1 MFALYLG
8 ISALLIGV
16 VAGSLVE
23 RWLAAERQALGM
35 PAAISPWTRWR
46 PVLVGMVIGMLGVVL
61 ALAELHFRCVDTPE
75 VQPPAWAKSARVIY
89 HTVLAGWLVLATV
102 TDLDCYLVPDW
113 ITLPGIT
120 VGILAAV
127 LVGDLQ
133 IAHLWVDWTYAVP
146 QLSGPY
152 IPAWYDQYR
161 RLHALAWSLA
171 GALAGGGLTWLVR
184 VLSTRVLGKEALGLG
199 DVTLMTMIGSY
210 LGWQAVVLTFALAPL
225 TGLLAALVGKLSF
238 NRPYLPYGPCLS
250 AAALGVIF
258 GWSWLWQHTRL
269 VFSDLGGLA
278 ILAAIGLVALL
289 LLLGL
294 LRLYRSIPT
303 RR

>member
-8 ISALLIGV
+8 ICALIAGIG
-16 VAGSLVE
+16 AGVWVE
-23 RWLAAERQALGM
+23 RQLAAERTALGL
-35 PAAISPWTRWR
+35 PPGGGRWSWGR
-46 PVLVGMVIGMLGVVL
+46 PVLVGLAIGILGVAL
-61 ALAELHFRCVDTPE
+61 ALAELHFRCVETPE

-102 TDLDCYLVPDW
+102 TDLDCYLIPDW
-113 ITLPGIT
+113 LTLPGIT
-120 VGILAAV
+120 LGVLAAV

-161 RLHALAWSLA
+161 RAHALAWSLA
-171 GALAGGGLTWLVR
+171 GALAGGGLTWFVR
-184 VLSTRVLGKEALGLG
+184 ILSTRVLGKEALGFG

-210 LGWQAVVLTFALAPL
+210 LGWQAVVLTFVLAPL

-258 GWSWLWQHTRL
+258 GWRWLWQHTRL

-278 ILAAIGLVALL
+278 VLAGIGLGALL